1 MSSSLSS
8 PLSDSVFSGFSLDP
22 RLMQALQKA
31 AFEEPTPVQNAA
43 IPVALTGK
51 DLLVGAETGS
61 GKTAAFVLPMLN
73 RLLEKSAESGRVDN
87 TGTRAL
93 ILVPTR
99 ELAIQ
104 VVKQCDLLASCSHL
118 KTGLIIGGNS
128 FKYQQAMFRKN
139 PEIIVATPGR
149 MAEHIGHGST
159 DLKDIEVLVLDE
171 ADRMLDLGL
180 GADVI
185 KIANNCN
192 KPRQTMLFS
201 ATLTHKA
208 FSAITQD
215 ILNNPE
221 IIKLNSV
228 REKHSNIVQQII
240 LADDRDH
247 KDRLLDGLFAEQT
260 FEKALIF
267 CNTRAQATRLCGLLR
282 YRASGADKLR
292 SGLLHGDMSQDERKD
307 TVNKLRGGNINIVV
321 ATDVAARGL
330 DIKGID
336 IVINYDM
343 PRNGTDY
350 THRIGRTGR
359 AGEEGLA
366 VSLISAFE
374 WNLMS
379 SIERYLR
386 VRFDH
391 RKIKGLEAKYKGPKK
406 VKASGK
412 AAGTKKKKSKNADD
426 KGKGRHRDKKNI
438 GKRRAVAKKTDDGRS
453 KEGHS
458 PLKKKLL
465 PKVTTERKNTDK
477 E

>member
-1 MSSSLSS
+1 M
-8 PLSDSVFSGFSLDP
+8 SDSVFSGFTLDP
-22 RLMQALQKA
+22 RLMQALEKA
-31 AFEEPTPVQNAA
+31 EYEEPTPVQAAA
-43 IPVALTGK
+43 IPVGLTGK

-61 GKTAAFVLPMLN
+61 GKTAAFVLPMLH
-73 RLLEKSAESGRVDN
+73 RLLQKSAEAGRTDSS
-87 TGTRAL
+87 GTRAL

-104 VVKQCDLLASCSHL
+104 VVKQCDLFASCSHI

-139 PEIIVATPGR
+139 PEVIVATPGR

-159 DLKDIEVLVLDE
+159 DLQDIEVLVLDE

-185 KIANNCN
+185 KIANNCK

-215 ILNNPE
+215 ILVDPE
-221 IIKLNSV
+221 IIKLNTV
-228 REKHSNIVQQII
+228 REQHSSIVQQII

-282 YRASGADKLR
+282 YRSSGTEKLR
-292 SGLLHGDMSQDERKD
+292 TGLLHGDMGQDERKD

-386 VRFDH
+386 VRFDQ
-391 RKIKGLEAKYKGPKK
+391 RKLKGLEAKYKGPKK

-412 AAGTKKKKSKNADD
+412 AAGTKKKKSKDGDD
-426 KGKGRHRDKKNI
+426 KGKGRHRDKKNV
-438 GKRRAVAKKTDDGRS
+438 GKRRAASKRAGSDDGRS
-453 KEGHS
+453 KEGRS
-458 PLKKKLL
+458 TLKR
-465 PKVTTERKNTDK
+465 KVKPQESSSNND
-477 E
+477 ES

>member
-1 MSSSLSS
+1 M
-8 PLSDSVFSGFSLDP
+8 SDSVFSGFSLDP
-22 RLMQALQKA
+22 RLMQALEKMT
-31 AFEEPTPVQNAA
+31 FEEPTPVQAAA

-73 RLLEKSAESGRVDN
+73 RLLEKSAEAGRVDKS
-87 TGTRAL
+87 GTRAL

-104 VVKQCDLLASCSHL
+104 VVKQCDTLASCSHL

-208 FSAITQD
+208 FSAITQN
-215 ILNNPE
+215 ILHNPE

-228 REKHSNIVQQII
+228 REKHTNIVQQII

-260 FEKALIF
+260 FDKALIF

-282 YRASGADKLR
+282 YRTSGTDKLR

-330 DIKGID
+330 DVKGID
-336 IVINYDM
+336 IVVNYDM

-366 VSLISAFE
+366 
-374 WNLMS
+374 
-379 SIERYLR
+379 
-386 VRFDH
+386 
-391 RKIKGLEAKYKGPKK
+391 
-406 VKASGK
+406 
-412 AAGTKKKKSKNADD
+412 
-426 KGKGRHRDKKNI
+426 
-438 GKRRAVAKKTDDGRS
+438 
-453 KEGHS
+453 
-458 PLKKKLL
+458 
-465 PKVTTERKNTDK
+465 
-477 E
+477 

>member
-1 MSSSLSS
+1 M
-8 PLSDSVFSGFSLDP
+8 SDSVFSGFTLDP
-22 RLMQALQKA
+22 RLMQALEKA
-31 AFEEPTPVQNAA
+31 EYKEPTPVQASA

-61 GKTAAFVLPMLN
+61 GKTAAFVLPMLH
-73 RLLEKSAESGRVDN
+73 RLLQKTAEAGRTDN
-87 TGTRAL
+87 SGTRAL

-104 VVKQCDLLASCSHL
+104 VVKQCDLFASCSHI

-139 PEIIVATPGR
+139 PEVIVATPGR

-159 DLKDIEVLVLDE
+159 DLQDIEVLVLDE

-185 KIANNCN
+185 KIANNCK

-215 ILNNPE
+215 ILVDPE
-221 IIKLNSV
+221 IIKQNTV
-228 REKHSNIVQQII
+228 REQHSNIVQQII

-282 YRASGADKLR
+282 YRSSGTEKLR
-292 SGLLHGDMSQDERKD
+292 TGLLHGDMGQDERKD

-386 VRFDH
+386 VRFDQ

-412 AAGTKKKKSKNADD
+412 AAGTKKKKSKDGDD

-438 GKRRAVAKKTDDGRS
+438 GKRRAASKRAGPDDGRS
-453 KEGHS
+453 KEGRS
-458 PLKKKLL
+458 PLKKKVK
-465 PKVTTERKNTDK
+465 PQDSSSSNNSNDES
-477 E
+477 

>member
-1 MSSSLSS
+1 M
-8 PLSDSVFSGFSLDP
+8 SDSVFSGFSLDP
-22 RLMQALQKA
+22 RLMQALEKMT
-31 AFEEPTPVQNAA
+31 FEEPTPVQAAA

-73 RLLEKSAESGRVDN
+73 RLLEKSAEAGRVDN
-87 TGTRAL
+87 SGTRAL

-104 VVKQCDLLASCSHL
+104 VVKQCDTLASCSHL
-118 KTGLIIGGNS
+118 KAGLIIGGNS

-228 REKHSNIVQQII
+228 REKHTNIVQQII

-336 IVINYDM
+336 IVVNYDM

-438 GKRRAVAKKTDDGRS
+438 GKRRAASNRKSNDGRS

-458 PLKKKLL
+458 PLKKKLA
-465 PKVTTERKNTDK
+465 PKPSSAGSKNTD
-477 E
+477 ED

>member
-1 MSSSLSS
+1 
-8 PLSDSVFSGFSLDP
+8 
-22 RLMQALQKA
+22 MQALQKA

>member
-1 MSSSLSS
+1 M
-8 PLSDSVFSGFSLDP
+8 SDSVFSGFTLDP
-22 RLMQALQKA
+22 RLMQALEKA
-31 AFEEPTPVQNAA
+31 EYEEPTPVQAAA
-43 IPVALTGK
+43 IPVGLTGK

-61 GKTAAFVLPMLN
+61 GKTAAFVLPMLH
-73 RLLEKSAESGRVDN
+73 RLLQKSAEAGRTDSS
-87 TGTRAL
+87 GTRAL

-104 VVKQCDLLASCSHL
+104 VVKQCDLFASCSHI

-139 PEIIVATPGR
+139 PEVIVATPGR

-159 DLKDIEVLVLDE
+159 DLQDIEVLVLDE

-185 KIANNCN
+185 KIANNCK

-215 ILNNPE
+215 ILVDPE
-221 IIKLNSV
+221 IIKLNTV
-228 REKHSNIVQQII
+228 REQHSSIVQQII

-282 YRASGADKLR
+282 YRSSGTEKLR
-292 SGLLHGDMSQDERKD
+292 TGLLHGDMGQDERKD

-386 VRFDH
+386 VRFDQ
-391 RKIKGLEAKYKGPKK
+391 RKLKGLEAKYKGPKK

-412 AAGTKKKKSKNADD
+412 AAGTKKKKSKDGDD
-426 KGKGRHRDKKNI
+426 KGKGRHRDKKNV
-438 GKRRAVAKKTDDGRS
+438 GKRRAASKRAGSDAGRS
-453 KEGHS
+453 KEGRS
-458 PLKKKLL
+458 TLKR
-465 PKVTTERKNTDK
+465 KVKPQESSSNND
-477 E
+477 ES